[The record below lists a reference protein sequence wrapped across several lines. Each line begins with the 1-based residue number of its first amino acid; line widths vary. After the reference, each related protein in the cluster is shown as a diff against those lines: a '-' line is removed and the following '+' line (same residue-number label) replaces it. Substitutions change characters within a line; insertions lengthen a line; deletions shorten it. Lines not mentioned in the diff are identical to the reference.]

1 MPILEE
7 PVTVLVA
14 FDCTLW
20 IGRMSRKPRLYDRL
34 MYLGHVKVQP
44 ACQEAITKQ
53 KSEITK
59 KRDKS
64 RHGENGIF
72 QRPTI
77 NKYECVRISIL
88 TSDDTAALSSAKLTE
103 GEKRRLDRA
112 SKRNGRGI
120 YPSRNTEVL
129 Q

>member
-1 MPILEE
+1 
-7 PVTVLVA
+7 
-14 FDCTLW
+14 
-20 IGRMSRKPRLYDRL
+20 

-103 GEKRRLDRA
+103 GENA
-112 SKRNGRGI
+112 GSTEPRNEMGEEYI
-120 YPSRNTEVL
+120 SFEKY
-129 Q
+129 